1 MIPRC
6 VTRVSWCLAAMVL
19 VLLCTADN
27 AAAQPEIINQ
37 TSCFASCTPPGVAFL
52 TDVLVDCQAAAPDNS
67 ISRALARIPDRNGP
81 NRIRLTGT
89 CQQVIAIAG
98 FNRLVIEGDGGVPAT
113 ITRGWNVTNSQ
124 LIAFR
129 SLTFDLANAFG
140 QNLNLTG
147 ADVTLDGVTVKN
159 AQSNHGIILN
169 ASRLGFGAGLTG
181 GIGPSLITAN
191 QCSGIYVGAGSHAN
205 VAHVTISSN
214 GQSGCGHLGKHG
226 VVAEKGGSVN
236 LQNFVTANGTRQD
249 AALDITANFEDGIL
263 MESGTTINSNAEGG
277 GALIHVFN
285 NGGFG
290 VEANNASGDLIGH
303 IKLDGNAPNGVPD
316 LGIATPIQLVAGGAG
331 WINIGGG
338 AEVLGGLGAFGGGS
352 VVVGNGGGMTI
363 TGGLLL
369 FYGSKAID
377 AGGNSIDA
385 VTCDPLSWLIRF
397 DDSSTIGTN
406 TCPIDGPSGVKGDQ
420 GDTGAQ
426 GIQGPPGVSGREV
439 VSASEAVSLLR
450 FGQESVAA
458 TCPAGKAV
466 LGGGS
471 TSSNPNLIAVSS
483 LPTATGEWTVVFRN
497 PTNVVQAGTV
507 TATAICATT
516 P

>member
-1 MIPRC
+1 M
-6 VTRVSWCLAAMVL
+6 A
-19 VLLCTADN
+19 TA
-27 AAAQPEIINQ
+27 
-37 TSCFASCTPPGVAFL
+37 S
-52 TDVLVDCQAAAPDNS
+52 
-67 ISRALARIPDRNGP
+67 
-81 NRIRLTGT
+81 
-89 CQQVIAIAG
+89 
-98 FNRLVIEGDGGVPAT
+98 
-113 ITRGWNVTNSQ
+113 
-124 LIAFR
+124 
-129 SLTFDLANAFG
+129 G

-147 ADVTLDGVTVKN
+147 ADVILDGVTVKN
-159 AQSNHGIILN
+159 AQFNHGISLN
-169 ASRLGFGAGLTG
+169 ASRLGFGPVLNST
-181 GIGPSLITAN
+181 IGPSLITTN
-191 QCSGIYVGAGSHAN
+191 LCSGIYVGAGSHAN

-214 GQSGCGHLGKHG
+214 GHSGCGHLGKHG
-226 VVAEKGGSVN
+226 IVAEKGGSVN
-236 LQNFVTANGTRQD
+236 LQNFITFTNGARED
-249 AALDITANFEDGIL
+249 ASLDITANFEDGIL
-263 MESGTTINSNAEGG
+263 MESGTTINANAEGG

-303 IKLDGNAPNGVPD
+303 IKLDGNAPNGAPD

-331 WINIGGG
+331 WINIGGA

-352 VVVGNGGGMTI
+352 VVVGYGGGMTI

-369 FYGSKAID
+369 LYGSKAID
-377 AGGNSIDA
+377 AGENSIDA

-397 DDSSTIGTN
+397 DDSSTIGAN
-406 TCPIDGPSGVKGDQ
+406 TCPVDGPSGIKGDKGDQ
-420 GDTGAQ
+420 GAQ

-439 VSASEAVSLLR
+439 VSASEAVSLPR

-483 LPTATGEWTVVFRN
+483 LPTAAGEWTAVFRN